1 MKFTG
6 GTAMTEIEVPIE
18 QLQQDMEHAAHEASH
33 GGGAGSGGAHG
44 QSWVTW
50 SALLSALLAVLAAV
64 AALQAG
70 HHVNE
75 AMISQMKASDG
86 WAYYQ
91 SKGIKA
97 NLLQSR
103 VDILAAIGKEPPSG
117 AAEKLVEYDKQ
128 QKEISEKAEG
138 NQKQSEA
145 HLTKHEI
152 FAESVTFY
160 QIAIAVTAIAVL
172 ARRRKFL
179 YVSGVFGLIGLYY
192 LVQGFLSGGIGGGG
206 H

>member
-1 MKFTG
+1 VIQIVFTG
-6 GTAMTEIEVPIE
+6 EKHMSEIEVPIE
-18 QLQQDMEHAAHEASH
+18 HLQQDMEHAAHEAGH
-33 GGGAGSGGAHG
+33 GGGGSGHG
-44 QSWVTW
+44 QSWITW

-70 HHVNE
+70 HNVNE

-86 WAYYQ
+86 WSYYQ
-91 SKGIKA
+91 AKGLKA

-103 VDILAAIGKEPPSG
+103 IDILAAMGKEAPAGST
-117 AAEKLVEYDKQ
+117 EKLAQYDAD
-128 QKEISEKAEG
+128 QKEISAKAEE
-138 NQKQSEA
+138 NQKASEA

-172 ARRRKFL
+172 ARRRRFL
-179 YVSGVFGLIGLYY
+179 YVSACFGIVGLYY
-192 LVQGFLSGGIGGGG
+192 LIQGFLSGHG